1 MREGIAPAEKPKDSG
16 ARPASGNFTPVQ
28 RTDAAEASGSAEP
41 PGILIVP
48 TDAYAQPASILE
60 HFRRSLIEAWVT
72 GAAP

>member
-16 ARPASGNFTPVQ
+16 ARPASGSFTPVQ

-48 TDAYAQPASILE
+48 TDAYAQPPSSSSI
-60 HFRRSLIEAWVT
+60 FADR
-72 GAAP
+72 